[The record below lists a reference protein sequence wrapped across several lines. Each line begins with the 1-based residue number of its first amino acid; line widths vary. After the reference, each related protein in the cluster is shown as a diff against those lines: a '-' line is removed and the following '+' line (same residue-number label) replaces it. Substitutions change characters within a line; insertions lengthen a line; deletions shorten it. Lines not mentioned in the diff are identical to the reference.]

1 MLRAVVEHNHKKA
14 YIDFNSSWDKI
25 HRSLR
30 HIGIKKNIDQ
40 LKINEPHIKVH
51 FTKDSG
57 HFYSCLRQLVNEN
70 DTYFAVYDACHILQ
84 SENMEFFNYLQS
96 RLNKNEI
103 NSVADI
109 NITKDLYL
117 LYKINKTDN
126 AIWSFSADVLHYEQI
141 HFLNK
146 TVLFTPSRI
155 DRTSVPKGVHCYE
168 VQHDDAH
175 RGIITMIGHH
185 ITVNF
190 WGTILS
196 SQKIGLD
203 RNGYRGIDEKRDIK
217 FLDKSVLTLK
227 EYLNICPI
235 KKSGKER

>member
-1 MLRAVVEHNHKKA
+1 MLRAVVEQNHKKA

-30 HIGIKKNIDQ
+30 HIGIQKNIDQ

-84 SENMEFFNYLQS
+84 SEDKEFLDYLQS
-96 RLNKNEI
+96 RFNKNEI
-103 NSVADI
+103 NSIADI
-109 NITKDLYL
+109 SITKDLYL
-117 LYKINKTDN
+117 LYKIDKTDN
-126 AIWSFSADVLHYEQI
+126 AKWSFNADVLHYEQI
-141 HFLNK
+141 NFLNK

-155 DRTSVPKGVHCYE
+155 DRNTLPHGVYFYE

-175 RGIITMIGHH
+175 RGIMTMIGHH

-190 WGTILS
+190 WGSIIS

-203 RNGYRGIDEKRDIK
+203 RNGYREIDEKKDIR
-217 FLDKSVLTLK
+217 FLDKPVLTLK
-227 EYLNICPI
+227 EYLNKYPA
-235 KKSGKER
+235 KKISFER

>member
-1 MLRAVVEHNHKKA
+1 ME
-14 YIDFNSSWDKI
+14 S
-25 HRSLR
+25 
-30 HIGIKKNIDQ
+30 KKNIDQ

-84 SENMEFFNYLQS
+84 SEDKEFLDYLQN
-96 RLNKNEI
+96 RFDKNRI
-103 NSVADI
+103 KCVTDI
-109 NITKDLYL
+109 SMTKDLYL
-117 LYKINKTDN
+117 LYKSHKTDKVKWHFDVN
-126 AIWSFSADVLHYEQI
+126 ALHYEQI
-141 HFLNK
+141 DIFNK
-146 TVLFTPSRI
+146 HVLFTPSRI
-155 DRTSVPKGVHCYE
+155 DRGSVPKGVYCYE

-175 RGIITMIGHH
+175 RGIITMIGPH

-227 EYLNICPI
+227 EYLDICPI